1 MELKEDNKHSSSD
14 STSSSPQP
22 PSNLTF
28 AGPQEHNDNGGRKVS
43 SVREYTI
50 LPAEEVEYPSG
61 FRLWITM
68 VAMMLSIFLIA
79 MDMTIVATSV
89 PAITNEFNGIKDQA
103 WYASS
108 FFLTSGGFQS
118 TWGKI
123 YQNFPLKISFL
134 TAIFIFEVGST
145 ICAAAPSSVAFIVGR
160 AIAGVGAAGVGS
172 GSYTI
177 VAFISEPKK
186 RANFVSMLGAIFGIG
201 SVLGPLIGG
210 AFSTNV
216 TWRWCFYINL
226 PIGIPPVLAIIFFF
240 RTPTAARSTESS
252 FKTKLLQM
260 DPLGLSLLL
269 GGIVTYLLAVQYG
282 GTSKPWNS
290 GTVIGLLVTSVVV
303 FILFGIVEFWQ
314 GESATVIPRL
324 FKKPFV
330 GMSMVYISFQGGAL
344 FSMVY
349 YLPLYF
355 QAILGDSAVLAGA
368 HNLAFIVPAM
378 ISVLVAGIIVTNTG
392 MITAVMTVG
401 SAIGALGCGLC
412 SLFGLDTTIGVWI
425 GVQIV
430 AGVGLGLGFQVPLT
444 TGQASVQ
451 ESDLPAV
458 TSMLLEFQT
467 LGGAIW
473 VSASQAVFINRMLIV
488 LPELAPNVNP
498 RQVIATG
505 AGDLRTVF
513 DPEQLPG
520 ILTAYSQ
527 GIKDAY
533 LLICALIG
541 VSMFVAASMP
551 WKKLDINVIE
561 GAGDSA

>member
-1 MELKEDNKHSSSD
+1 MELQEVSHQSLDD
-14 STSSSPQP
+14 LASSSPQ
-22 PSNLTF
+22 SLLDLTF
-28 AGPQEHNDNGGRKVS
+28 AGPQEQGNDDNKKILSGQDNATP
-43 SVREYTI
+43 SVEAEY
-50 LPAEEVEYPSG
+50 LSG
-61 FRLWITM
+61 FRRWITM

-103 WYASS
+103 WYASA

-123 YQNFPLKISFL
+123 YQNFPLKLSFL
-134 TAIFIFEVGST
+134 TAILIFEIGSL
-145 ICAAAPSSVAFIVGR
+145 ICAVAPSSVVFIVGR

-177 VAFISEPKK
+177 VAFISEPQK
-186 RANFVSMLGAIFGIG
+186 RANFTSMLGAIFGIG

-210 AFSTNV
+210 AFSASV

-226 PIGIPPVLAIIFFF
+226 PIGIPPVLGIIFFF
-240 RTPTAARSTESS
+240 RTPKVARPRKASLKS
-252 FKTKLLQM
+252 KLLQM
-260 DPLGLSLLL
+260 DPLGLTLLL

-282 GTSKPWNS
+282 GTSRPWHS
-290 GTVIGLLVTSVVV
+290 GTVIGLLITCIVT

-314 GESATVIPRL
+314 GEKATVIPRL
-324 FKKPFV
+324 FRKQFV
-330 GMSMVYISFQGGAL
+330 GMSMIYICFQGGAL

-368 HNLAFIVPAM
+368 HNLAFIIPAM
-378 ISVLVAGIIVTNTG
+378 ISVLVAGAIVTNTRVV
-392 MITAVMTVG
+392 TPVMVVG

-412 SLFGLDTTIGVWI
+412 ALFDVNTTIGVWI

-430 AGVGLGLGFQVPLT
+430 AGIGAGLGFQVPLT
-444 TGQASVQ
+444 AGQASVK
-451 ESDLPAV
+451 EPDLPAV

-473 VSASQAVFINRMLIV
+473 VSATQAVFVNRMLIA
-488 LPELAPNVNP
+488 LPQSAPTVNP
-498 RQVIATG
+498 TQVIATG

-513 DPEQLPG
+513 DSEQIPG
-520 ILTAYSQ
+520 IITAYSD

-533 LLICALIG
+533 LTICAIIG
-541 VSMFVAASMP
+541 VSMLVAAAMP
-551 WKKLDINVIE
+551 WKKLDVDVIK
-561 GAGDSA
+561 GAVGGA